1 MIALPPLELTL
12 RVSLTREGGLA
23 YLPGLARTRSID
35 LTDCPPDLRQEV
47 GDALRRTAPL
57 ATPDCAAQG
66 GDPRYFHVEVVFR
79 DPASGPTLVGALH
92 DRLGGWSV
100 ALGLCAGLCVAMAGC
115 GLLAGRNIQVGQFH
129 PRAAEPPRR

>member
-57 ATPDCAAQG
+57 ANPDCAARG
-66 GDPRYFHVEVVFR
+66 GDQRYFHVEVVFR
-79 DPASGPTLVGALH
+79 DPASGDSASLAFDVPEAQAPDTLA
-92 DRLGGWSV
+92 RLWRSQ
-100 ALGLCAGLCVAMAGC
+100 AG
-115 GLLAGRNIQVGQFH
+115 
-129 PRAAEPPRR
+129 PP